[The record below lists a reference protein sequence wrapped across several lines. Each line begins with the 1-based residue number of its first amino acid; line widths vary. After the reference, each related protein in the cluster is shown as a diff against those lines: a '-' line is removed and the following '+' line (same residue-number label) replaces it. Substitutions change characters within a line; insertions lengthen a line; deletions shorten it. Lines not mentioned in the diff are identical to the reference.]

1 MEVILNEKY
10 LSLPIGKIITMSGKA
25 TRAIRIDTSDL
36 EKQFAYVDTIINKHY
51 TAAVANVNLESLLT
65 AWEVGQYVSAQLK
78 SSHWGAKVVSDLA
91 DYLKGQ
97 NPKRRGF
104 GKRNLYN
111 MVKFYD
117 IYSAVEFVEL
127 VQKLKI
133 GEIVQLPTAQIG
145 FGEIVQLPTAQLAEQ
160 TTTSLPKVLAVTTF
174 TNHVEIFN
182 RCKSFEESIFYML
195 YAAHQRLKTEE
206 LRRSIVNQTY
216 STLLDKDKMMSPNLK
231 ENYPNVEFILKDK
244 AIVDFLNLPQKHN
257 EHHLHK
263 GLLEH
268 MKEFILELG
277 KDFLFVDS
285 EYAVQVGGSTKRI
298 DLLFYHRALQ
308 CLVAIE
314 LKAVDFEPEF
324 VGKMDMYLEAL
335 DRDVKRDNENPSIGI
350 ILCPSADRS
359 MVEYTLSRSLSPTMV
374 AEYRNKLIP
383 QEVMQKS
390 LEEYCVF
397 LGNDM
402 TDNSLKNNQ
411 Q

>member
-1 MEVILNEKY
+1 MA
-10 LSLPIGKIITMSGKA
+10 KA
-25 TRAIRIDTSDL
+25 VLTDSSKFQA
-36 EKQFAYVDTIINKHY
+36 QFVYVDAIINRHRS
-51 TAAVANVNLESLLT
+51 TAIATVNIQSLLT
-65 AWEVGQYVSAQLK
+65 AWEVGQYISIQLK
-78 SSHWGAKVVSDLA
+78 SAQWGTKVVSDLA
-91 DYLKGQ
+91 DYLKRQ

-104 GKRNLYN
+104 GKRHLYN
-111 MVKFYD
+111 MVKFYETYNT
-117 IYSAVEFVEL
+117 IEFQHLERRL
-127 VQKLKI
+127 RLN
-133 GEIVQLPTAQIG
+133 EIVQLPIAQMEDASNQT
-145 FGEIVQLPTAQLAEQ
+145 EIVQLPIAQIGEMLK
-160 TTTSLPKVLAVTTF
+160 PMPNVLTLTTF
-174 TNHVEIFN
+174 TNHIEILN
-182 RCKSFEESIFYML
+182 RCRTDEERVFYML
-195 YAAHQRLKTEE
+195 YAAHQKLKTEE
-206 LRRSIVNQTY
+206 LRRSIVTQTY
-216 STLLDKDKMMSPNLK
+216 STILDKEKMMSPSLR
-231 ENYPNVEFILKDK
+231 ENYPNIDFVLKDR
-244 AIVDFLNLPQKHN
+244 AVVDFLNLPQKHN

-314 LKAVDFEPEF
+314 LKSVDFEPEF
-324 VGKMDMYLEAL
+324 AGKMDMYFEAL

-390 LEEYCVF
+390 LEEYCAF

-402 TDNSLKNNQ
+402 TNNTLKSN
-411 Q
+411 

>member
-1 MEVILNEKY
+1 
-10 LSLPIGKIITMSGKA
+10 MSGE
-25 TRAIRIDTSDL
+25 TLQIRNINSADI
-36 EKQFAYVDTIINKHY
+36 EKQFSYVDSIINRHR
-51 TAAVANVNLESLLT
+51 TSAIATLNMESLLT
-65 AWEVGQYVSAQLK
+65 AWEVGQFISERLKSAQ
-78 SSHWGAKVVSDLA
+78 WGSKVVSDLA
-91 DYLKGQ
+91 DYLKRQ

-104 GKRNLYN
+104 GKRHLYN
-111 MVKFYD
+111 MVKLYETYNENDFRLLAGQLKLND
-117 IYSAVEFVEL
+117 FVQLPIAQIEKVENSA
-127 VQKLKI
+127 
-133 GEIVQLPTAQIG
+133 EIVQLPI
-145 FGEIVQLPTAQLAEQ
+145 AQLDVSVE
-160 TTTSLPKVLAVTTF
+160 SMPNVLIVTTF
-174 TNHVEIFN
+174 TNHIEILN
-182 RCKSFEESIFYML
+182 RCRTNEERIFYML
-195 YAAHQRLKTEE
+195 YAAHQCLKTEE
-206 LRRSIVNQTY
+206 LRRCIVTQTY
-216 STLLDKDKMMSPNLK
+216 SSLLDKEKMMSPTLRQD
-231 ENYPNVEFILKDK
+231 YPNIDFILKDK

-374 AEYRNKLIP
+374 AEYRSKLIP
-383 QEVMQKS
+383 QEVMQRS
-390 LEEYCVF
+390 LADYCAF
-397 LGNDM
+397 LRN
-402 TDNSLKNNQ
+402 
-411 Q
+411 

>member
-1 MEVILNEKY
+1 
-10 LSLPIGKIITMSGKA
+10 MSKA
-25 TRAIRIDTSDL
+25 VSTDLIEL
-36 EKQFAYVDTIINKHY
+36 EKQFAYVDAIINRHRT
-51 TAAVANVNLESLLT
+51 TAIATVNVESLLT
-65 AWEVGQYVSAQLK
+65 AWEVGRYISIQLK
-78 SSHWGAKVVSDLA
+78 SSRCGSKVVSDLA
-91 DYLKGQ
+91 DYLKRQ

-117 IYSAVEFVEL
+117 IYSTVEFIEL
-127 VQKLKI
+127 VQRLKL
-133 GEIVQLPTAQIG
+133 GEIVQLPIAQIESD
-145 FGEIVQLPTAQLAEQ
+145 EIVQLPTAQLADQ
-160 TTTSLPKVLAVTTF
+160 PLMPLPNVLAITTF

-182 RCKSFEESIFYML
+182 RCKSFEESVFYML

-206 LRRSIVNQTY
+206 LRRSIVTQTY
-216 STLLDKDKMMSPNLK
+216 ATLLDKDKMMSPNLREK
-231 ENYPNVEFILKDK
+231 YPNIDFVLKDK
-244 AIVDFLNLPQKHN
+244 AIVDFLDLPRKHN

-263 GLLEH
+263 GLLVH

-285 EYAVQVGGSTKRI
+285 EYAVQVGGSTRRI

-314 LKAVDFEPEF
+314 LKTVDFEPEF

-335 DRDVKRDNENPSIGI
+335 DRDVKHDNENPSIGI

-374 AEYRNKLIP
+374 AEYQSKLIP
-383 QEVMQKS
+383 QEVMQRS
-390 LEEYCVF
+390 LDEYCTF
-397 LGNDM
+397 LDKKLTEKQLN
-402 TDNSLKNNQ
+402 K
-411 Q
+411 

>member
-1 MEVILNEKY
+1 M
-10 LSLPIGKIITMSGKA
+10 GKKTVQIIP
-25 TRAIRIDTSDL
+25 SDSDAF
-36 EKQFAYVDTIINKHY
+36 ERQFAYVDSIIKRHR
-51 TAAVANVNLESLLT
+51 TSAIATVNMESLLT
-65 AWEVGQYVSAQLK
+65 AWEVGQFISTQLK
-78 SSHWGAKVVSDLA
+78 SSHWGSKVVSELA
-91 DYLKGQ
+91 DYLKRQ

-117 IYSAVEFVEL
+117 TYSTVEFVEITQKTKISEF
-127 VQKLKI
+127 VQLETAQI
-133 GEIVQLPTAQIG
+133 GSVKEPNEIVQLPIAQIDSALKPMP
-145 FGEIVQLPTAQLAEQ
+145 IVLTLN
-160 TTTSLPKVLAVTTF
+160 TF
-174 TNHVEIFN
+174 TNHIEILY
-182 RCKSFEESIFYML
+182 RCSTNEERVFYML

-206 LRRSIVNQTY
+206 LRRCIVTQTHVA
-216 STLLDKDKMMSPNLK
+216 LLGKEKMMSPKLRDS
-231 ENYPNVEFILKDK
+231 YPNIDFVLKDK

-263 GLLEH
+263 GLIEH

-374 AEYRNKLIP
+374 TEYRRKLIP
-383 QEVMQKS
+383 KEVMQKS
-390 LEEYCVF
+390 LDEYCSY
-397 LGNDM
+397 LGTNLNENI
-402 TDNSLKNNQ
+402 DN
-411 Q
+411 

>member
-1 MEVILNEKY
+1 MVLAEMI
-10 LSLPIGKIITMSGKA
+10 
-25 TRAIRIDTSDL
+25 DL
-36 EKQFAYVDTIINKHY
+36 EKQFAYVDAIINRHRG
-51 TAAVANVNLESLLT
+51 AAIATVNIESLLT
-65 AWEVGQYVSAQLK
+65 AWEVGQYISKQLETAQ
-78 SSHWGAKVVSDLA
+78 WGAKVVSDLA
-91 DYLKGQ
+91 DYLKRQ
-97 NPKRRGF
+97 NPRRRGY
-104 GKRNLYN
+104 GKRHLYN
-111 MVKFYD
+111 MVKLYET
-117 IYSAVEFVEL
+117 YSSGDFNQLVGNLKLNAFVQL
-127 VQKLKI
+127 PIAPISDADDLD
-133 GEIVQLPTAQIG
+133 EIVQLPI
-145 FGEIVQLPTAQLAEQ
+145 AQLEINMKPM
-160 TTTSLPKVLAVTTF
+160 PKVLALTTF
-174 TNHVEIFN
+174 TNHIEILN
-182 RCKSFEESIFYML
+182 RCRSNEERVFYML

-206 LRRSIVNQTY
+206 LRRCIVNQTY
-216 STLLDKDKMMSPNLK
+216 VNLLDRDKMMSPNLRDS
-231 ENYPNVEFILKDK
+231 YPNVEFILKDK

-314 LKAVDFEPEF
+314 LKAVEFEPEF

-374 AEYRNKLIP
+374 AEYRSKLIP
-383 QEVMQKS
+383 QEVMQRS
-390 LEEYCVF
+390 LEEYCSF
-397 LGNDM
+397 LGNELIEC
-402 TDNSLKNNQ
+402 NL
-411 Q
+411 